1 MIARALDPRKMGPR
15 GLAQLVE
22 TLDLLARADTGI
34 ALDGLDTVTLV
45 TLIARASDQQIAEVA
60 RSPRAREMVLAEVF
74 RRMSGH
80 VRAEKAAG
88 SDGVVRWR
96 IDCGDG
102 VDYQRFQTVFA
113 SGACRTGTSL
123 DRDPTVTVT
132 LTLADFLRMASGGVG
147 FVRLVATRRLKFRG
161 DIRYAIT
168 LSGLFDI
175 PKPRRR

>member
-15 GLAQLVE
+15 GLAQLIE
-22 TLDLLARADTGI
+22 TLDLLAKADAGI

-45 TLIARASDQQIAEVA
+45 TLIALASDQQIAEVA
-60 RSPRAREMVLAEVF
+60 RSPRAREMVLGEVF
-74 RRMSGH
+74 RRMSDH

-113 SGACRTGTSL
+113 SGACLTGTSL
-123 DRDPTVTVT
+123 DRDPKVTVT
-132 LTLADFLRMASGGVG
+132 LTLADFLRMAAGRIG
-147 FVRLVATRRLKFRG
+147 FPRLVATRRLTFKG
-161 DIRYAIT
+161 DIRYAIK
-168 LSGLFDI
+168 LSGMFDI

>member
-1 MIARALDPRKMGPR
+1 MGPR
-15 GLAQLVE
+15 GLAQLIE

-34 ALDGLDTVTLV
+34 DLNSLDTVTLV

-60 RSPRAREMVLAEVF
+60 RSPKAREMVLGEVF

-80 VRAEKAAG
+80 VRADKATG

-113 SGACRTGTSL
+113 SGACLTSTSL
-123 DRDPTVTVT
+123 DQDPKVTVT
-132 LTLADFLRMASGGVG
+132 LTLADFLRMAAGGIG
-147 FVRLVATRRLKFRG
+147 FPRLVATRRLKFKG
-161 DIRYAIT
+161 DIRYAIK
-168 LSGLFDI
+168 LSGMFDI

>member
-22 TLDLLARADTGI
+22 TLDLLARADAGI
-34 ALDGLDTVTLV
+34 ALHALDTVTLV
-45 TLIARASDQQIAEVA
+45 TLISRASEQQIAEVA
-60 RSPRAREMVLAEVF
+60 RSPSARDMVLGEVF
-74 RRMSGH
+74 RRMSDH

-96 IDCGDG
+96 IDCGEG

-113 SGACRTGTSL
+113 SGACLTGRSM
-123 DRDPTVTVT
+123 DRDPSVTVT
-132 LTLADFLRMASGGVG
+132 LSLADFLRMVAGSVG
-147 FVRLVATRRLKFRG
+147 FPRLVATRRLRFKG
-161 DIRYAIT
+161 DIRYAIR
-168 LSGLFDI
+168 LSGMFDI